1 MLKVFHAPG
10 SRSLRVLW
18 TLAEL
23 GLDAEIVTL
32 GFPPRL
38 KEPEYVKLNP
48 AALSPALA
56 DGDHLL
62 TESMAICD
70 HLARKKPAAALT
82 PAAHDDI
89 DGYNTWTWFGEGT
102 LMFSVAALFRTRRFG
117 LPPDHPFTQDLM
129 AGLDNRLASLEARLQ
144 GRDFL
149 ACDRLTLADVSLGF
163 PLYRLTV
170 LELADRF
177 GPATAAY
184 YRRLSERPAF
194 QAALAR

>member
-48 AALSPALA
+48 AALAPALA

-70 HLARKKPAAALT
+70 HLARMRPDAGLT
-82 PAAHDDI
+82 PAPHEDV
-89 DGYNTWTWFGEGT
+89 DGYNTWMWFGEGT
-102 LMFSVAALFRTRRFG
+102 LMFSIAALFRVRRFKI
-117 LPPDHPFTQDLM
+117 PADHPFAEDLM
-129 AGLDNRLASLEARLQ
+129 AGLDNRLASLEARIE
-144 GRDFL
+144 GREFA

>member
-18 TLAEL
+18 TLHEI

-32 GFPPRL
+32 GYPPRL

-48 AALSPALA
+48 SGLAPALA
-56 DGDHLL
+56 DGDLFL

-70 HLARKKPAAALT
+70 HLARLRPEAGLT
-82 PAAHDDI
+82 PGPGDDS
-89 DGYNTWTWFGEGT
+89 DGYQTWTWFGEAT
-102 LMFSVAALFRTRRFG
+102 LMFSVAALFRATRFG
-117 LPPDHPFTQDLM
+117 ITADHPFFEDLT
-129 AGLDNRLASLEARLQ
+129 AGLENRLASLEARLQ
-144 GRDFL
+144 GRDFA
-149 ACDRLTLADVSLGF
+149 ACDRLTLADISCGF
-163 PLYRLTV
+163 PLYRLDV
-170 LELADRF
+170 LKLAGRF

-184 YRRLSERPAF
+184 YKALSGRPAF